1 MDRMALTS
9 SNPQLSKA
17 TDNNAA
23 LWIAAGAA
31 VVLFPLAWIFGDD
44 PILLAEVTLT
54 LAAIPAVVWILR
66 SNPAATPYLL
76 IVAIYLGMV
85 GVKFE
90 LGVVNVRPNMLVAL
104 IAAGLIG
111 PRLLSNPAGQR
122 GLPFLAWLLS
132 ADAVYLL
139 STLWHRQSPFFSK
152 GIADC
157 FLFLL
162 NVLQYVL
169 VARFLLGDAGR
180 FGRVLRF
187 FLYVSTIYAGL
198 NILAFVL
205 GQAKIGPFGGIF
217 DYVHGDLG
225 YFVRIKNFGT
235 TEGTYVGFTVVVLLS
250 LLLFC
255 RENPPFTRKKLV
267 LMLMLNGGAF
277 VLTFARGP
285 WLAVALTLAMLVAF
299 MLVRLP
305 RRRAVIVVKELAF
318 VFIVLAVA
326 GGGLLL
332 NSPSLA
338 ESASERFT
346 SSSVLEAG
354 TAAARIELW
363 ENMWEDWKLAP
374 WFGHGAHDYA
384 KFRDD
389 DPTGISENFL
399 LEFLHSAGLVGFSLF
414 CITIVTIVVRG
425 IGPLSS
431 PEGLRRMPFGLPILA
446 GFCAMCLS
454 SLTNPGMTGGFFW
467 AVIAFLVCAEKLVGD
482 LRDPRT
488 A

>member
-1 MDRMALTS
+1 MAE
-9 SNPQLSKA
+9 
-17 TDNNAA
+17 
-23 LWIAAGAA
+23 I
-31 VVLFPLAWIFGDD
+31 
-44 PILLAEVTLT
+44 TLT
-54 LAAIPAVVWILR
+54 IAAIPALVWILH
-66 SNPAATPYLL
+66 SNPASTPYLL
-76 IVAIYLGMV
+76 IVAIYLGLF
-85 GVKFE
+85 GVKFD

-104 IAAGLIG
+104 VAAGLIG
-111 PRLLSNPAGQR
+111 RRLLSNPSGQL
-122 GLPFLAWLLS
+122 GLPFLAWFLS

-139 STLWHRQSPFFSK
+139 STLWHRGNPFFSK

-157 FLFLL
+157 FLFLA

-169 VARFLLGDAGR
+169 IVRFLLADAEK

-187 FLYVSTIYAGL
+187 FLHVSTTYAGL

-205 GQAKIGPFGGIF
+205 GQLKIGPFEDIF

-225 YFVRIKNFGT
+225 YFVRMKNLGT
-235 TEGTYVGFTVVVLLS
+235 TEGTYIGFTVVVLLS

-255 RENPPFTRKKLV
+255 RDNPPFTRKRLV
-267 LMLMLNGGAF
+267 LMLVVNGGAF

-285 WLAVALTLAMLVAF
+285 WLAVALTLAVLVTF
-299 MLVRLP
+299 MLIRLP
-305 RRRAVIVVKELAF
+305 RHRAVVVVRELAF

-326 GGGLLL
+326 GWGLLL

-338 ESASERFT
+338 ESASERFA

-414 CITIVTIVVRG
+414 CIAIVTIVTRG

-431 PEGLRRMPFGLPILA
+431 PEGLRHMPFGLPILA

-454 SLTNPGMTGGFFW
+454 SLTNPGMTGGLFW
-467 AVIAFLVCAEKLVGD
+467 VVIALLVCAEKLVATYRILGR
-482 LRDPRT
+482 RDRSLPGT
-488 A
+488 